1 MGCTES
7 KVRPQRTKQSHD
19 LKTPSRT
26 PPQKAASACG
36 SPVKDAS
43 VTATRLEAAR
53 KKCEANATA
62 CASWLALCRAL
73 PSSKTVVGVCNSPF
87 NRQLCCVRALELD
100 ATEPDAWLLLAE
112 TLVHSNPSA
121 SVRLLG
127 RAFTRQACL
136 VRAIECRRSLGT
148 PWYLLAQSLRIA
160 HDDPAAASIVVD
172 GIPVTRRV
180 CLQHA
185 VTRNGTLSEAW
196 LELGEDLERDRA
208 VFLMEDEDDE
218 RFSRRFT
225 HQQCYIEAVYRDQA
239 NDRAWYRLGLTMRSK
254 YHMELARKLP
264 HFVPDD
270 YTDGASTVA
279 SPERCRP
286 LSPDAAPTS
295 VSFSSSCGGPF
306 LASSAA
312 SSMSASGLFLSPAA
326 LTSCDH
332 SPQRPQ
338 SRSCRRACL
347 RMAVSLNSNEAEYW
361 AALGAVIAEESL
373 DHQDQDYEVVGD
385 HHASKI
391 HCLAM
396 AAALDS
402 RSPHRCRDLAEVLE
416 RTGVAKT
423 TVGTES
429 LSPKQLRARGD
440 KLQRSA
446 DKVSAS
452 PSASPTKGQRCLIQ
466 R

>member
-36 SPVKDAS
+36 SPVKDAA

-218 RFSRRFT
+218 RISRRFT
-225 HQQCYIEAVYRDQA
+225 PPPSYNESPYRDKA
-239 NDRAWYRLGLTMRSK
+239 NDPAWDPRGLTMRSK

-312 SSMSASGLFLSPAA
+312 SSMSGGGGFVCHAGP
-326 LTSCDH
+326 T
-332 SPQRPQ
+332 P
-338 SRSCRRACL
+338 RAPT
-347 RMAVSLNSNEAEYW
+347 
-361 AALGAVIAEESL
+361 
-373 DHQDQDYEVVGD
+373 
-385 HHASKI
+385 
-391 HCLAM
+391 
-396 AAALDS
+396 
-402 RSPHRCRDLAEVLE
+402 PHTPPPPK
-416 RTGVAKT
+416 RTGPP
-423 TVGTES
+423 E
-429 LSPKQLRARGD
+429 RARGCGRGGAGGRD
-440 KLQRSA
+440 CGGVA
-446 DKVSAS
+446 
-452 PSASPTKGQRCLIQ
+452 
-466 R
+466 